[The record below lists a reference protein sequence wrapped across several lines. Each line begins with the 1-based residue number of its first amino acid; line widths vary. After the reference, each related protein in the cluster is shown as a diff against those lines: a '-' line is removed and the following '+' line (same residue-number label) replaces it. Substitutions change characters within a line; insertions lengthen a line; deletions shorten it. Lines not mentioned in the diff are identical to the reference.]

1 MSNKRISRDAVRA
14 DSGRLGPMREGQ
26 NVGQLLNGRYRL
38 ADRLGEGG
46 MSVVW
51 RAHDEVLGRAV
62 AVKVLAG
69 PFAADPA
76 WRHRIRIEARATASL
91 SHPNVAGV
99 YDFGETAGGNPFV
112 VMELLRGPTLA
123 ERLAAGPLSPAVTI
137 RVCAEIAA
145 GLAAAHAEGFV
156 HHDVKPGNVVLT
168 PGAAKLL
175 DFGIVGTSG
184 DPDSGLDAAGLV
196 LGTPAYL
203 APERLVGD
211 EAVPASDVYAFGMLL
226 YRCLTGRLPWDG
238 EATAQM
244 LRSHV
249 TVAPDPLPDL
259 PGVPP
264 LVRDLCMRCLV
275 KAPAA
280 RPSAEEAAAVLA
292 AAAGVSPRPSAEELH
307 LVPEVPPPLAAAGS
321 APRTDGTTALGDATA
336 PVVPTPVEPD
346 RAAPVEPDRAAP
358 VEPDRAAPVE
368 SDRVAPIAGERATDA
383 VGDDAGER
391 RRVLA
396 GLAVVVT
403 VAAVLVTFALSRPTS
418 EPQVTTGVAAA
429 RGAPAT
435 TGSPDDP
442 ASPPAAQPGTGRSAG
457 AGGQGGGTG
466 GGAGGSAGGGPV
478 GTDAANGN
486 GNPGHAG
493 NTGRGQ
499 TAPAAGPSVRIG
511 TAGGVVVA
519 ACAGDRVNVTG
530 AEPAAGGSLVSLQA
544 GPRNKSR
551 VEFAL
556 AGERLR
562 FEVRCAGGAPAAVR
576 A

>member
-1 MSNKRISRDAVRA
+1 MH
-14 DSGRLGPMREGQ
+14 EEQ

-51 RAHDEVLGRAV
+51 DARDEVLGRAV

-76 WRHRIRIEARATASL
+76 WRQRIRTEARATASL

-99 YDFGETAGGNPFV
+99 YDYGETAGGSPFV

-123 ERLAAGPLSPAVTI
+123 ERLTAGPLSPAAAI
-137 RVCAEIAA
+137 RVCAEVAA

-175 DFGIVGTSG
+175 DFGIVGVHG
-184 DPDSGLDAAGLV
+184 DPDGGLDDAGLV

-238 EATAQM
+238 ETTAQM

-264 LVRDLCMRCLV
+264 QVRDLCMRCLV

-307 LVPEVPPPLAAAGS
+307 LVPAVPPRLTAAGAAA
-321 APRTDGTTALGDATA
+321 RTDGTTALGDATA
-336 PVVPTPVEPD
+336 PVDPAPD
-346 RAAPVEPDRAAP
+346 ATAPVAP
-358 VEPDRAAPVE
+358 VP
-368 SDRVAPIAGERATDA
+368 VAPAEAEHATDA
-383 VGDDAGER
+383 TGDDTGDDAGER

-396 GLAVVVT
+396 GMAVVVA
-403 VAAVLVTFALSRPTS
+403 VAVLLVTFALSRPTS
-418 EPQVTTGVAAA
+418 EPQVTVGAA
-429 RGAPAT
+429 RGAPAA
-435 TGSPDDP
+435 TGSPDTP
-442 ASPPAAQPGTGRSAG
+442 ATPADVGPSTG
-457 AGGQGGGTG
+457 AGGQSGGTS
-466 GGAGGSAGGGPV
+466 GGAGGSGGGGPV

-486 GNPGHAG
+486 GNPGHTG

-499 TAPAAGPSVRIG
+499 TTPVEGPPVRIG
-511 TAGGVVVA
+511 TPGGVVVA
-519 ACAGDRVNVTG
+519 ACAGDQVNVTG

-551 VEFAL
+551 VEFSL
-556 AGERLR
+556 AGQRLR
-562 FEVRCAGGAPAAVR
+562 FEVRCSGGVPAAVR
-576 A
+576 D

>member
-1 MSNKRISRDAVRA
+1 MH
-14 DSGRLGPMREGQ
+14 EEQ

-51 RAHDEVLGRAV
+51 DARDEVLGRAV

-76 WRHRIRIEARATASL
+76 WRQRIRTEARATASL

-99 YDFGETAGGNPFV
+99 YDYGETAGGSPFV

-123 ERLAAGPLSPAVTI
+123 ERLTAGPLSPAAAI
-137 RVCAEIAA
+137 RVCAEVAA

-175 DFGIVGTSG
+175 DFGIVGVHG
-184 DPDSGLDAAGLV
+184 DPDGGLDDAGLV

-238 EATAQM
+238 ETTAQM

-259 PGVPP
+259 PGVPAQ
-264 LVRDLCMRCLV
+264 VRDLCMRCLV

-292 AAAGVSPRPSAEELH
+292 EAAGVSPRPNAEELH
-307 LVPEVPPPLAAAGS
+307 LVPAVPPRLTAAGAAA
-321 APRTDGTTALGDATA
+321 RTDDTTAIGDATA
-336 PVVPTPVEPD
+336 PVDPVP
-346 RAAPVEPDRAAP
+346 
-358 VEPDRAAPVE
+358 
-368 SDRVAPIAGERATDA
+368 VAPAEEEPATDAPAEEEPATDAPAEEEPATDAPAEEEPATDAPAEEERATGT

-396 GLAVVVT
+396 GMAVVVA
-403 VAAVLVTFALSRPTS
+403 VAALLVTFALSRPTS
-418 EPQVTTGVAAA
+418 EPQVTVGAA
-429 RGAPAT
+429 RRVPAA
-435 TGSPDDP
+435 TGSPDTP
-442 ASPPAAQPGTGRSAG
+442 ATPDTPADAGQSAG
-457 AGGQGGGTG
+457 AGGRSGGTS
-466 GGAGGSAGGGPV
+466 GGAGGSGGGAPV

-486 GNPGHAG
+486 GNPGHTG

-499 TAPAAGPSVRIG
+499 TTPVEGPPVRIG
-511 TAGGVVVA
+511 TPGGVVVA
-519 ACAGDRVNVTG
+519 ACAGDQVNVTG

-551 VEFAL
+551 VEFSL
-556 AGERLR
+556 AGQRLR
-562 FEVRCAGGAPAAVR
+562 FEVRCSGGVPAAVR
-576 A
+576 D

>member
-1 MSNKRISRDAVRA
+1 MH
-14 DSGRLGPMREGQ
+14 EEQ

-51 RAHDEVLGRAV
+51 DARDEVLGRAV

-76 WRHRIRIEARATASL
+76 WRQRIRTEARATASL

-99 YDFGETAGGNPFV
+99 YDYGETAGGSPFV

-123 ERLAAGPLSPAVTI
+123 ERLTAGPLSPAAAI
-137 RVCAEIAA
+137 RVCAEVAA

-175 DFGIVGTSG
+175 DFGIVGVHG
-184 DPDSGLDAAGLV
+184 DPDGGLDDAGLV

-238 EATAQM
+238 ETTAQM

-264 LVRDLCMRCLV
+264 QVRDLCMRCLV

-292 AAAGVSPRPSAEELH
+292 EAAGVSPRPNAEELH
-307 LVPEVPPPLAAAGS
+307 LVPAVPPQLTAAGAAA
-321 APRTDGTTALGDATA
+321 RTDGTTAIGDATA
-336 PVVPTPVEPD
+336 PVDPVP
-346 RAAPVEPDRAAP
+346 AAPAEEEPATDAP
-358 VEPDRAAPVE
+358 AEE
-368 SDRVAPIAGERATDA
+368 ERATGA

-396 GLAVVVT
+396 GTAVVVA
-403 VAAVLVTFALSRPTS
+403 VAALLVTFALSRPTI
-418 EPQVTTGVAAA
+418 EPQVTAGAA
-429 RGAPAT
+429 RGAPAA
-435 TGSPDDP
+435 TGSPDTLDTPVTP
-442 ASPPAAQPGTGRSAG
+442 ADAGQSAG
-457 AGGQGGGTG
+457 AGGQSGGTS
-466 GGAGGSAGGGPV
+466 GGAGGSGGGGPV

-486 GNPGHAG
+486 GNPGHTG

-499 TAPAAGPSVRIG
+499 TTPVEGPPVRIG
-511 TAGGVVVA
+511 TPGGVVVA
-519 ACAGDRVNVTG
+519 ACAGDQVNVTG

-544 GPRNKSR
+544 GRRNKSR
-551 VEFAL
+551 VEFSL
-556 AGERLR
+556 AGQRLR
-562 FEVRCAGGAPAAVR
+562 FEVRCAGGVPAAVR
-576 A
+576 D

>member
-1 MSNKRISRDAVRA
+1 MQ
-14 DSGRLGPMREGQ
+14 EGQ

-38 ADRLGEGG
+38 TDRLGEGG

-51 RAHDEVLGRAV
+51 RAHDEILGRAV

-175 DFGIVGTSG
+175 DFGIVGTLG

-264 LVRDLCMRCLV
+264 QVRDLCMRCLV

-292 AAAGVSPRPSAEELH
+292 AAAGVSPRPSAEEPH
-307 LVPEVPPPLAAAGS
+307 LVPEVPTPLTAAGS
-321 APRTDGTTALGDATA
+321 APRTDGTTALGAATA
-336 PVVPTPVEPD
+336 PVGP
-346 RAAPVEPDRAAP
+346 APVEPDRVAP
-358 VEPDRAAPVE
+358 AEPGLDASVQ
-368 SDRVAPIAGERATDA
+368 SDRVAPVTGERATDA

-418 EPQVTTGVAAA
+418 EPQVTTGAAVA
-429 RGAPAT
+429 RGAPAAA
-435 TGSPDDP
+435 GSPDAS
-442 ASPPAAQPGTGRSAG
+442 ASPPGAQPGTGQSASAG
-457 AGGQGGGTG
+457 GA
-466 GGAGGSAGGGPV
+466 AGGSGGGGPV

-486 GNPGHAG
+486 GNPGHTG
-493 NTGRGQ
+493 NTGKGQ
-499 TAPAAGPSVRIG
+499 TAPAAGPSVRLG

-556 AGERLR
+556 GGERLR
-562 FEVRCAGGAPAAVR
+562 FEVRCAGGVPAAVR